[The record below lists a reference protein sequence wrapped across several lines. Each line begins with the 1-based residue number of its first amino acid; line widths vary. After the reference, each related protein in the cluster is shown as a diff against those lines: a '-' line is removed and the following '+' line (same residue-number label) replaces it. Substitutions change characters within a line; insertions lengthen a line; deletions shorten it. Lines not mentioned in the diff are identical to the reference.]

1 MIKFKL
7 GDLAV
12 YPNYGVGKVISI
24 EQKTMGTSEISCY
37 VVSMVSS
44 GSRVFVPVDSADQMG
59 LRGIT
64 EPGCATDVY
73 RCFKKKNSDLL
84 KMNWNK
90 RYRYL
95 QDKMK
100 SGKAD
105 DVASVISDLLY
116 LKNKKGLSYGEDK
129 LLNEAEDILATELS
143 IAENVPKTEVISKIH
158 QSFTNRP

>member
-1 MIKFKL
+1 MKKFKP

-24 EQKTMGTSEISCY
+24 EAKNLGSSEINCY

-64 EPGCATDVY
+64 EPRMAPDVY
-73 RCFKKKNSDLL
+73 RCFKIKNNELL

-100 SGKAD
+100 SGKAG
-105 DVASVISDLLY
+105 DVASVIADLLF

-129 LLNEAEDILATELS
+129 LLNDAEDILATELS
-143 IAENVPKTEVISKIH
+143 ITENVPKTEVISRIH
-158 QSFTNRP
+158 ESFKSR